1 MELDEVKVVFSSE
14 LENVES
20 NADKLISTLEKL
32 SSTIDNVSNSMQR
45 VIANAQIFDTVLQR
59 MEQTASVAKEAVS
72 GLNSVAE
79 GMDNV
84 GNSAKSIS
92 QGAEQI
98 ADTQEAMEDA
108 GNAAEESGNKAASA
122 AIKWSALLGIMWKG
136 AKAIYTYTAGATE
149 ALGTQQ
155 KFNAVFNET
164 EGELENAQRWTKQF
178 ADNLYLDQREVEGLA
193 AKMKVLTR
201 NLGINNKMSNKMS
214 ENLTKVAYDV
224 AALNQVSPDQVMRNF
239 AEGLSGQA
247 KALQNYGIALNQATL
262 QNTLYANGIN
272 RTVSSLNSAEKAYL
286 AYYQI
291 MTVTAGQQGYLA
303 KTLLTPANALNI
315 IKTQFSLLARE
326 IGNVFIPILMAAVP
340 IIIALTNALRLLA
353 QALAKLFG
361 LNIDFSKYATDI
373 GSISGGIDGIG
384 NAAQGA
390 SKKMKNMLRDFDEL
404 HVVDF
409 GTDTGGAGGIGA
421 GGGGIGFELPDVDYA
436 GNFEALDK
444 IKEKIKELLKNLEPF
459 VPLISAIAFVLGYLA
474 LEKLWGWL
482 VKVGTAVSDLFAL
495 LINTHPALA
504 FILGIGAMVTGIWLF
519 YDGLKGIME
528 GDYSIANFAKVIG
541 GLIITI
547 GGLTLALGAVIKI
560 TTGTTVALGALL
572 KITAPLVIG
581 LAALAIFGWEM
592 SKAFNDWSGAS
603 ISLAIASAA
612 LGVALLFVTI
622 AGAPIIAVI
631 LGIIGG
637 IVLLI
642 GYIRE
647 FAITMGWLKEDTSKS
662 NDGILDSFKNTFGQI
677 TNLLTVSTD
686 DVTEYGEEVDNS
698 FDTANSASKKYK
710 DTLSKILGSDVSKYL
725 DSSENDFN
733 DYEKNVDSYLKDL
746 NIDSDKDLSK
756 LMDIFE
762 TKTTKIQT
770 QGETTFHNLQQNIDT
785 SMGDTS
791 KSVAD
796 NTRAISKSAEDMS
809 KKIDIYAT
817 NSKNSLLGL
826 SNLQIKLPHIRIDW
840 DTGSISGRLMQ
851 KIGFP
856 GFPNIGVDW
865 YAQGGFPDKG
875 DLFIA
880 NEREPELIGSMGNRS
895 VVANNAQITEGI
907 AQASYNGMKRALQE
921 VPISNKTD
929 VYVGGKQLTDIIT
942 KQRRFNQVRFGN

>member
-32 SSTIDNVSNSMQR
+32 SSMVDNVSASMQKATSSAEGFNSFLQSIEQSA
-45 VIANAQIFDTVLQR
+45 IA
-59 MEQTASVAKEAVS
+59 SKEAVS
-72 GLNSVAE
+72 SFTS
-79 GMDNV
+79 MT
-84 GNSAKSIS
+84 
-92 QGAEQI
+92 QGIEQI
-98 ADTQEAMEDA
+98 GGVSKSASSDLDKIAESASALDEAGKKADS
-108 GNAAEESGNKAASA
+108 SGNQAMKAAA
-122 AIKWSALLGIMWKG
+122 KWSALFAVFAKG
-136 AKAIYTYTAGATE
+136 AKAILGFTE
-149 ALGTQQ
+149 NAANAIGDQMR
-155 KFNAVFNET
+155 FNAVFSET
-164 EGELENAQRWTKQF
+164 EEELKQAQKWTKEF
-178 ADNLYLDQREVEGLA
+178 ADALYLDQVQVQGLA
-193 AKMKVLTR
+193 ANMKLLTR
-201 NLGINNKMSNKMS
+201 NLGISNEIANKMT
-214 ENLTKVAYDV
+214 ENLTKVAYDL
-224 AALNQVSPDQVMRNF
+224 AAWAKVSPEQAMKNL
-239 AEGLSGQA
+239 EQGLSGQT
-247 KALQNYGIALNQATL
+247 KALRNYGIALNQATL

-286 AYYQI
+286 SYYQI
-291 MTVTAGQQGYLA
+291 MKVTAGQQGYLA
-303 KTLLTPANALNI
+303 KTVMSPANALNV

-340 IIIALTNALRLLA
+340 VIILLTNALRTLA
-353 QALAKLFG
+353 KALASLFG
-361 LNIDFSKYATDI
+361 LKIDFDQYSSGI

-384 NAAQGA
+384 KAADGA

-409 GTDTGGAGGIGA
+409 GNDTGGAGGAGA
-421 GGGGIGFELPDVDYA
+421 GGGGIGFELPEIDYA
-436 GNFEALDK
+436 GMDYLDK
-444 IKEKIKELLKNLEPF
+444 IKDKVKELLKNLEPF
-459 VPLISAIAFVLGYLA
+459 VPLISAIAFVLGVLA

-482 VKVGTAVSDLFAL
+482 VKVGTAVSDLFSL
-495 LINTHPALA
+495 FINNHPILA
-504 FILGIGAMVTGIWLF
+504 FTLGIGAMVTGIWLF

-547 GGLTLALGAVIKI
+547 AGLTLALGAVIKI

-603 ISLAIASAA
+603 ISLTIASIA
-612 LGVALLFVTI
+612 LGAALLFITI
-622 AGAPIIAVI
+622 AGAPLLAVI
-631 LGIIGG
+631 IGIVGG

-647 FAITMGWLKEDTSKS
+647 FAITMGWITEDTTKN
-662 NDGILDSFKNTFGQI
+662 NDSILDSFKETFGSI
-677 TNLLTVSTD
+677 TDALSLATDNVSK
-686 DVTEYGEEVDNS
+686 YGDEVDNS
-698 FDTANSASKKYK
+698 FDTAETASKKYN
-710 DTLSKILGSDVSKYL
+710 DTLSKILGTDVSKYL
-725 DSSENDFN
+725 DNSESDFN
-733 DYEKNVDSYLKDL
+733 DYQKNVDNILKDL
-746 NIDSDKDLSK
+746 NIDTDKDLSK
-756 LMDIFE
+756 LGNIFD
-762 TKTTKIQT
+762 TKTTKIQS
-770 QGETTFHNLQQNIDT
+770 QGETTFHNLQQTIDT
-785 SMGDTS
+785 SMNNAS
-791 KSVAD
+791 KSVD
-796 NTRAISKSAEDMS
+796 NNTKNISKSAQNMS
-809 KKIDIYAT
+809 KDIDRYAT

-826 SNLQIKLPHIRIDW
+826 SNLHIKLPHFRVDW
-840 DTGSISGRLMQ
+840 DSGSIAGQLLQ
-851 KIGFP
+851 KVGFP
-856 GFPNIGVDW
+856 GFPTINVDW
-865 YAQGGFPDKG
+865 YAQGGFPNKG

>member
-98 ADTQEAMEDA
+98 ADTQEAMEGA

-136 AKAIYTYTAGATE
+136 AKAIYTYTAGAAE

-224 AALNQVSPDQVMRNF
+224 AALNQVSPDRVMRNF
-239 AEGLSGQA
+239 AQGLSGQA

-340 IIIALTNALRLLA
+340 VIIALTNALRLLA
-353 QALAKLFG
+353 QALARLFG

-409 GTDTGGAGGIGA
+409 GTDTGGGGGIDA
-421 GGGGIGFELPDVDYA
+421 GGGGIGFELPEVDYA
-436 GNFEALDK
+436 GNLSYADKLTEKLSK
-444 IKEKIKELLKNLEPF
+444 IKD
-459 VPLISAIAFVLGYLA
+459 VLGL
-474 LEKLWGWL
+474 
-482 VKVGTAVSDLFAL
+482 
-495 LINTHPALA
+495 
-504 FILGIGAMVTGIWLF
+504 
-519 YDGLKGIME
+519 
-528 GDYSIANFAKVIG
+528 
-541 GLIITI
+541 
-547 GGLTLALGAVIKI
+547 
-560 TTGTTVALGALL
+560 
-572 KITAPLVIG
+572 
-581 LAALAIFGWEM
+581 
-592 SKAFNDWSGAS
+592 
-603 ISLAIASAA
+603 
-612 LGVALLFVTI
+612 
-622 AGAPIIAVI
+622 
-631 LGIIGG
+631 IIGG
-637 IVLLI
+637 ITGLLTGALI
-642 GYIRE
+642 GK
-647 FAITMGWLKEDTSKS
+647 FLQWL
-662 NDGILDSFKNTFGQI
+662 GILDNTHALLLAIAGLLAGVSLYAMFNNIEDIKLNGLTTKNFLTAIATSLGLGLSGSLAVVALGGGFGLAAEIGLGIALISFLYQLSKVKNTSSFVKKWREQEKEMLEAAGYKAEGNSWFKNMTI
-677 TNLLTVSTD
+677 LLKVEFKLAFNNYFKRGLDKIAELNGNYLGTKTA
-686 DVTEYGEEVDNS
+686 TEYQEAWN
-698 FDTANSASKKYK
+698 KQ
-710 DTLSKILGSDVSKYL
+710 
-725 DSSENDFN
+725 DSSLPVKSYWNNAIKTSQEGL
-733 DYEKNVDSYLKDL
+733 KTLKINVDSGVEGINGRIGQVDTTPATEQFSNLNRYAETFIESIDNTASSSFL
-746 NIDSDKDLSK
+746 NIQKEISSKSEKSAQDLK
-756 LMDIFE
+756 RNFENMDNI
-762 TKTTKIQT
+762 TKITTTKIQT
-770 QGETTFHNLQQNIDT
+770 QGETTFHNLQQTIDT

-796 NTRAISKSAEDMS
+796 NTKAISKSAEDMS
-809 KKIDIYAT
+809 KKIDIYAIK
-817 NSKNSLLGL
+817 SKNSLLGL

>member
-136 AKAIYTYTAGATE
+136 AKAIYTYTVGATE

-340 IIIALTNALRLLA
+340 VIIALTNALRLLA

-436 GNFEALDK
+436 GNLDYANQLVDKLAKIKDYIIAIGLALGSMFVAKKVLDFLDK
-444 IKEKIKELLKNLEPF
+444 LGMLSSGTNTLL
-459 VPLISAIAFVLGYLA
+459 
-474 LEKLWGWL
+474 
-482 VKVGTAVSDLFAL
+482 TA
-495 LINTHPALA
+495 
-504 FILGIGAMVTGIWLF
+504 LGIGIVIGSVFLLYKGIQKL
-519 YDGLKGIME
+519 LKGDISV
-528 GDYSIANFAKVIG
+528 DSIAETALGFFGLTGGAMLIAKGIG
-541 GLIITI
+541 ATLSLPNAIALSLGVTATIIGIQIFKKGLDEHNITKQIIGILASGLGAGLTI
-547 GGLTLALGAVIKI
+547 GFM
-560 TTGTTVALGALL
+560 TGN
-572 KITAPLVIG
+572 PYIG
-581 LAALAIFGWEM
+581 LAAGLIIALTEIAFSEDIKNKIQEKITEISNAVKDM
-592 SKAFNDWSGAS
+592 FNNISIDTDFLNDIFNDVKNTLIWLKDNAIIPLRDTFVDAWDKMYKANSDFFKAS
-603 ISLAIASAA
+603 EPIFDLLKNIFINVLPLAVETFKQKFKAIILAVEVIIS
-612 LGVALLFVTI
+612 VFVTT
-622 AGAPIIAVI
+622 
-631 LGIIGG
+631 LSGIINTLVTFFSDNFAAIKKIGKGLMDFFTG
-637 IVLLI
+637 IFT
-642 GYIRE
+642 G
-647 FAITMGWLKEDTSKS
+647 
-662 NDGILDSFKNTFGQI
+662 NFKKVGQ
-677 TNLLTVSTD
+677 
-686 DVTEYGEEVDNS
+686 G
-698 FDTANSASKKYK
+698 
-710 DTLSKILGSDVSKYL
+710 
-725 DSSENDFN
+725 
-733 DYEKNVDSYLKDL
+733 LKDIFSRCIRFCKI
-746 NIDSDKDLSK
+746 NI
-756 LMDIFE
+756 
-762 TKTTKIQT
+762 
-770 QGETTFHNLQQNIDT
+770 
-785 SMGDTS
+785 
-791 KSVAD
+791 
-796 NTRAISKSAEDMS
+796 
-809 KKIDIYAT
+809 
-817 NSKNSLLGL
+817 
-826 SNLQIKLPHIRIDW
+826 
-840 DTGSISGRLMQ
+840 
-851 KIGFP
+851 
-856 GFPNIGVDW
+856 
-865 YAQGGFPDKG
+865 
-875 DLFIA
+875 
-880 NEREPELIGSMGNRS
+880 
-895 VVANNAQITEGI
+895 
-907 AQASYNGMKRALQE
+907 
-921 VPISNKTD
+921 
-929 VYVGGKQLTDIIT
+929 
-942 KQRRFNQVRFGN
+942 